1 MRRAPLSYPLAA
13 VVAAAA
19 LLPVAVLLYLGVG
32 AGPALSPRA
41 LGILGETALLTGL
54 SVAGAVLIGVPLAV
68 ASACVELPL
77 RRFWL
82 VALTAPLAMPS
93 YIGAFALF
101 AAFGPGGEIEHL
113 LGLTTPPVRG
123 LWGAALVMALYTY
136 PFVLLTTRASLR
148 GLDAGLVDAA
158 RTLGLSLPMALLR
171 VVLPRVR
178 NGIAAGAL
186 LSALYTLS
194 DFATPAI
201 MQVDT
206 FTRVIF
212 IEYNAFGLSRAAL
225 LSLQLLT
232 LVAVV
237 LFLESRVGSERERP
251 GRALSLRL
259 RALPTTAVLVPAA
272 LVLAA
277 AIGLPLAVFGAWLAR
292 EGTAG
297 FDPAIALNSAYTAAL
312 AAAGTVIIALP
323 VAYAASAG
331 RVGRGLERVTYL
343 GFGIPGIVMGTAL
356 VYVGLRVPFLY
367 QTLALLILAYMLRF
381 LPLAVGAVRSTN
393 ERLDRNLVGA
403 ARSLGATPAEAFRR
417 VTLPL
422 TLRGIIAG
430 AALVFLEV
438 MRELPAT
445 LLLRPTGFES
455 LATELWRVY
464 EAGYFGRA
472 AVPGLLLV
480 LVSGLALLVM
490 TAGEQRIDNAP
501 ARDRQR

>member
-212 IEYNAFGLSRAAL
+212 I
-225 LSLQLLT
+225 
-232 LVAVV
+232 
-237 LFLESRVGSERERP
+237 
-251 GRALSLRL
+251 
-259 RALPTTAVLVPAA
+259 
-272 LVLAA
+272 
-277 AIGLPLAVFGAWLAR
+277 
-292 EGTAG
+292 
-297 FDPAIALNSAYTAAL
+297 
-312 AAAGTVIIALP
+312 
-323 VAYAASAG
+323 
-331 RVGRGLERVTYL
+331 
-343 GFGIPGIVMGTAL
+343 
-356 VYVGLRVPFLY
+356 
-367 QTLALLILAYMLRF
+367 
-381 LPLAVGAVRSTN
+381 
-393 ERLDRNLVGA
+393 
-403 ARSLGATPAEAFRR
+403 
-417 VTLPL
+417 
-422 TLRGIIAG
+422 
-430 AALVFLEV
+430 
-438 MRELPAT
+438 
-445 LLLRPTGFES
+445 
-455 LATELWRVY
+455 
-464 EAGYFGRA
+464 
-472 AVPGLLLV
+472 
-480 LVSGLALLVM
+480 
-490 TAGEQRIDNAP
+490 
-501 ARDRQR
+501 